1 MSAVWW
7 RLGHRAAAVTALAL
21 PAPHELRRGPKSVVA
36 SGILADLKA
45 LPPAVRRPLLAEMT
59 PGDIRQILE
68 TSAVE
73 LGTPY
78 GIWRD
83 DPVGFTEQVL
93 GEALWSKQ
101 REILQSLTEFKTVAV
116 PAGFGLG
123 KTHLSARAVCWW
135 CCTHPIGTAL
145 AVTTATRMRQ
155 VHRQMWPHIRH
166 AVAHGALPGG
176 ADMVQW
182 KVRDSAG
189 VDVVVAYGFTATEHD
204 ESAMQGIHESNLLL
218 VVDEAGGIGPV
229 IGRSTRN
236 LLTGSNAR
244 MLAIGN
250 PPTDVERSWF
260 ELLCEDG
267 DDPDRPNVVTI
278 PLAATDSPAVTGE
291 KTDDRV
297 CHCPAGDEG
306 HLVSSHLVDQ
316 EWIDEAIRDHGP
328 DAAYIT
334 AKVHARFPKG
344 VADLVIPSTYVD
356 AALEKEDPEGP
367 GYVRLNT
374 LGLDG
379 ETAAHTV
386 RVGPSTWVR
395 LGVDV
400 AADGGDEL
408 VVARCVGD
416 LVTVEHVSSGM
427 ANAEFSDVAGVV
439 LEHVKRAEALARRL
453 GSQARVRVKID
464 VNGVG
469 WGVHGTLAAWGR
481 EGVHGAEIVRVMV
494 SEDTYREPDI
504 ATMRPWHKRDEMWLA
519 GRTLLRPD
527 ADGVTPLRL
536 RVDKKTAAQLSGPR
550 KFTRSSGHMVVES
563 KDSMRKRKLPSPDRA
578 EACLLSVYEPVQK
591 PGKQPIQL
599 IVP

>member
-1 MSAVWW
+1 MSGA
-7 RLGHRAAAVTALAL
+7 GAAVTALDL
-21 PAPHELRRGPKSVVA
+21 PAPHEMRRGPKSA
-36 SGILADLKA
+36 AALRILEDLKA
-45 LPPAVRRPLLAEMT
+45 LPPPVRRPLLAGMQ
-59 PGDIRQILE
+59 PPDIRQILQ
-68 TSAVE
+68 TSAAE

-83 DPVGFTEQVL
+83 DPVGFVEQVL

-101 REILQSLTEFKTVAV
+101 REILEALTQVKTVAV
-116 PAGFGLG
+116 PAGFSLG
-123 KTHLSARAVCWW
+123 KTHIGARAVCWW

-166 AVAHGALPGG
+166 TVAHGDLPGQ

-182 KVRDSAG
+182 KVRDSKG
-189 VDVVVAYGFTATEHD
+189 VEVAVAYGFTATEHD
-204 ESAMQGIHESNLLL
+204 ESAMQGIHEANLLL

-250 PPTDVERSWF
+250 PPTDVENSWF
-260 ELLCEDG
+260 ERLCKDG
-267 DDPDRPNVVTI
+267 ADPGRPNVTTI
-278 PLAATDSPAVTGE
+278 TLAATDSPAVTGE
-291 KTDDRV
+291 ATDDRV
-297 CHCPAGDEG
+297 CHCPAGNEG

-328 DAAYIT
+328 DSAYVT

-344 VADLVIPSTYVD
+344 VADLVIPSAYVD
-356 AALEKEDPEGP
+356 AAREKEDPEGP
-367 GYVRLNT
+367 GYVRLNS

-379 ETAAHTV
+379 ESATHTV
-386 RVGPSTWVR
+386 KMGASTWVR

-408 VVARCVGD
+408 AVARCVGD
-416 LVTVEHVSSGM
+416 VVTVEHVSSGA
-427 ANAEFSDVAGVV
+427 ANTDFITVAGVV
-439 LEHVKRAEALARRL
+439 LEHVRRAEALARRL
-453 GSQARVRVKID
+453 GSVVPVRVKVD

-469 WGVHGTLAAWGR
+469 WGVYGTLLAWGR
-481 EGVHGAEIVRVMV
+481 EGMHGAEIIRVMV

-504 ATMRPWHKRDEMWLA
+504 ATMRPWRKRDEMWLA
-519 GRTLLRPD
+519 GRALLRPD
-527 ADGVTPLRL
+527 EVGNTSLRL
-536 RVDKKTAAQLSGPR
+536 RVDSRTAAQLSGPR
-550 KFTRSSGHMVVES
+550 KLGRSSGHMVVES
-563 KDSMRKRKLPSPDRA
+563 KEAMRKRKIPSPDRA
-578 EACLLSVYEPVQK
+578 EACLLTVYEPVQK
-591 PGKQPIQL
+591 PRGQALQI